1 MKNIFINKIKFLN
14 KIFFWWINFF
24 SIKMLSKHFFFSMK
38 INKDQIKYFLELKN
52 TLSRKNFLWNGDW
65 DKKMIKISKYRNY
78 SVNYNS
84 VFQIYKDNISYKKS
98 DEFLKKLQL
107 INDGKK
113 KLRVKNINDLN
124 NYFLSLDR
132 LKDSLKKNG
141 YLSQTKLKN
150 KRKYNKILKEKY
162 GEDEIGV
169 VIGRNG
175 EIIKLEDKYGGTHR
189 FALCQILNI
198 KNIIINVKAI
208 HSTFLSSEDLKEIIN
223 KKDKEYLKLLVK
235 RKLKLKKLK

>member
-1 MKNIFINKIKFLN
+1 MKSIINNKIEFFK
-14 KIFFWWINFF
+14 KIFFWLFNFF
-24 SIKMLSKHFFFSMK
+24 SIRMLSKHFFFSIK
-38 INKDQIKYFLELKN
+38 INIDQIKYFLELKN

-65 DKKMIKISKYRNY
+65 DKKMIEISKYKNFNI
-78 SVNYNS
+78 NYNS
-84 VFQIYKDNISYKKS
+84 VFQIYKDNITYKKS
-98 DEFLKKLQL
+98 DEYLKKLQQ
-107 INDGKK
+107 IKEGKK
-113 KLRVKNINDLN
+113 KLRIKNINDLN

-141 YLSQTKLKN
+141 YLSQIKLNN
-150 KRKYNKILKEKY
+150 KRKKNKILNEKY
-162 GEDEIGV
+162 GDDEIGV

-198 KNIIINVKAI
+198 KDVIVNVKAI
-208 HSTFLSSEDLKEIIN
+208 HVAFLSSKDLKKIID

-235 RKLKLKKLK
+235 KKLKLKN

>member
-1 MKNIFINKIKFLN
+1 MKNILINKIEFLKQN
-14 KIFFWWINFF
+14 FFRWINFF
-24 SIKMLSKHFFFSMK
+24 SIRMLSKHFFFSIK

-52 TLSRKNFLWNGDW
+52 TLSRENFLWNGDW
-65 DKKMIKISKYRNY
+65 DKKVIKISKYRNFN
-78 SVNYNS
+78 VNYNS
-84 VFQIYKDNISYKKS
+84 VFQIYKDKISYKKS
-98 DEFLKKLQL
+98 DEFLKKLQQ
-107 INDGKK
+107 IKDGKK
-113 KLRVKNINDLN
+113 KLRIKNINNLN

-132 LKDSLKKNG
+132 LKNSLKKNG

-162 GEDEIGV
+162 GDDEIGV

-208 HSTFLSSEDLKEIIN
+208 HSTFLSFEDLKQITN

-235 RKLKLKKLK
+235 RKLKLKD